1 VHPRSGRPIQR
12 LWDRPGSA
20 FTVGTDQSFRSLIAD
35 QDWRDGPPY
44 GDAIQR
50 LAAPLAGIA
59 ASDGLQIS
67 QSLLAEA
74 ALVNLSAMLE
84 QTAKRFREVADLQ
97 GWHRPQARHLNVL
110 VLYAACIQPNREK
123 TGLLMLL
130 PQDLRLTPEQFA
142 LVCNANPDA
151 VLELAADGSVLSP
164 DASVVRLE
172 RWQALSPEQ
181 RRGFPPLC
189 PDLVIELA
197 SASDDSPRGAQALRR
212 KMAAYQANGAQL
224 GWLLFPEQRAV
235 EIWQAHSDSGAAA
248 TPERLDNAM
257 RLEGGDLLPGLVLEL
272 EEIWAA

>member
-1 VHPRSGRPIQR
+1 
-12 LWDRPGSA
+12 
-20 FTVGTDQSFRSLIAD
+20 
-35 QDWRDGPPY
+35 
-44 GDAIQR
+44 
-50 LAAPLAGIA
+50 
-59 ASDGLQIS
+59 
-67 QSLLAEA
+67 
-74 ALVNLSAMLE
+74 M
-84 QTAKRFREVADLQ
+84 
-97 GWHRPQARHLNVL
+97 
-110 VLYAACIQPNREK
+110 QPNREM
-123 TGLLMLL
+123 TLAPLLL

-197 SASDDSPRGAQALRR
+197 TASDDSPR
-212 KMAAYQANGAQL
+212 GAQL

-235 EIWQAHSDSGAAA
+235 EIWQAHTDSGAAA

-257 RLEGGDLLPGLVLEL
+257 RLEGGELLPGLVLEL